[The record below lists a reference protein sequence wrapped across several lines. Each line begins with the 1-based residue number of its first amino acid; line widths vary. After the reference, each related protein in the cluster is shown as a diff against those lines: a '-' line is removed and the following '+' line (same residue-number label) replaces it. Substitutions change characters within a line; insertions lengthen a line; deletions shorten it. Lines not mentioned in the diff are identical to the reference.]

1 MSDTDLPNSEDASPD
16 LQAALAAAFGDEAMD
31 WAEEEQSA
39 ETAGTSKDSGSSDDA
54 PDMAAL
60 ANMLADAN
68 ASDDPGAALDDLLK
82 KVSSAIDGETLPEQ
96 LKADAASEEEDESQQ
111 ETGVR
116 HVVFE
121 IGDRQFG
128 LPLDGVLEI
137 DRCGK
142 VTSLPRTPSW
152 LRGVT
157 NLRGQIL
164 SVTDFRNLLS
174 LKSDRT
180 AVGEKIIVV
189 HSQRSA
195 SSTALVVD
203 RVLGIRH
210 LNSEKGALSGL
221 SDRVANFSDGISVTD
236 QATTVLIDPDL
247 LLGCAELSAFA
258 SK

>member
-1 MSDTDLPNSEDASPD
+1 MSDTDLPISDDPMTPD

-31 WAEEEQSA
+31 WNEEI
-39 ETAGTSKDSGSSDDA
+39 TPSSNSTDDA
-54 PDMAAL
+54 AEMAAL
-60 ANMLADAN
+60 ATMLADAN
-68 ASDDPGAALDDLLK
+68 SAEDPGSALDDLLK
-82 KVSSAIDGETLPEQ
+82 KVSSAIDEGNLPEQ
-96 LKADAASEEEDESQQ
+96 LDADAASAKKEESKQ
-111 ETGVR
+111 ETGIR

-128 LPLDGVLEI
+128 IPLDGVLEI

-142 VTSLPRTPSW
+142 VTSLPRTPNW

-174 LKSDRT
+174 LKTDRT

-189 HSQRSA
+189 HSHRHT
-195 SSTALVVD
+195 SSTAMVVD

-221 SDRVANFSDGISVTD
+221 SNRVANFSDGISVTD

-247 LLGCAELSAFA
+247 LLGCPELTVFA

>member
-1 MSDTDLPNSEDASPD
+1 MSDTDLPNSDDPVTPD

-31 WAEEEQSA
+31 WNEEAQLV
-39 ETAGTSKDSGSSDDA
+39 ETSEAGGTDDV

-68 ASDDPGAALDDLLK
+68 SAEDPGAALDDLLK
-82 KVSSAIDGETLPEQ
+82 KVSSAIDEGNLPEQ
-96 LKADAASEEEDESQQ
+96 LGAKAETEEETEQ

-142 VTSLPRTPSW
+142 VTSLPRTPHW

-164 SVTDFRNLLS
+164 SVTDFRNLVNLQT
-174 LKSDRT
+174 DRT

-189 HSQRSA
+189 RSNRHA

-210 LNSEKGALSGL
+210 LNSERGPVSGL

>member
-1 MSDTDLPNSEDASPD
+1 MSDTDLPNSEDPITPD

-31 WAEEEQSA
+31 WNEESPA
-39 ETAGTSKDSGSSDDA
+39 SSETDGTADA

-68 ASDDPGAALDDLLK
+68 SADDPGAALDDLLK
-82 KVSSAIDGETLPEQ
+82 KVSSAIDEGNLPEQ
-96 LKADAASEEEDESQQ
+96 LGADAASESEEETEQ

-142 VTSLPRTPSW
+142 VTSLPRTPNW

-164 SVTDFRNLLS
+164 SVTDFRNLLN
-174 LKSDRT
+174 LQTDRT

-189 HSQRSA
+189 RSKRST

-203 RVLGIRH
+203 RVLGIRN
-210 LNSEKGALSGL
+210 LNSERGTLSGL

-247 LLGCAELSAFA
+247 LLGCAELSVFA
-258 SK
+258 TK